1 MAGEG
6 RNFIQTKSALS
17 LSLSPTP
24 DSLSLSREMDS
35 KAEEPVRTRMESL
48 RMACDTEILAHQ
60 QKIDAWTASFRQSL
74 SSIRARVQETVQSQG
89 SMPPSLGFSTDLC
102 TIRISDWG
110 KLVEVKA
117 KLRETEDDLVKAL
130 SVKNRKEAKRIA
142 IMESLAAMKARVEEL
157 KRHVQDQ
164 RAKRDEYA
172 EILSQQ
178 SSVSEET
185 DSQNVKDEIQE
196 AISWYNRV
204 LGFHVEGGHGVKF
217 IFKNISLK
225 NPNEEYSF
233 TVRHADNMYTL
244 LDCDPHL
251 NDIKELIY
259 ELNRTNGLFTF
270 VRIMRQKFQE
280 AAAQGYLPQLTNLLQ
295 ESSTVS
301 TSAPASSIS
310 TDRNESL
317 AKKNEHHVQLG
328 EVDRRSKKQN
338 RGKGNNDALL
348 SPGSVRRSPR
358 FVVKK

>member
-1 MAGEG
+1 
-6 RNFIQTKSALS
+6 
-17 LSLSPTP
+17 
-24 DSLSLSREMDS
+24 MDS

-60 QKIDAWTASFRQSL
+60 QKIDIWTASFRQSL
-74 SSIRARVQETVQSQG
+74 SSIPARVQETVQSQG
-89 SMPPSLGFSTDLC
+89 SMPQAYGFLLICALLGSR
-102 TIRISDWG
+102 IRVLVGVETEDGHRVRVSQKG

-117 KLRETEDDLVKAL
+117 KLREAEDDLVKAL
-130 SVKNRKEAKRIA
+130 SAKNRKEAKRIA
-142 IMESLAAMKARVEEL
+142 IMESVAVRKARVEEL

-185 DSQNVKDEIQE
+185 DSQNVKDELQV

-270 VRIMRQKFQE
+270 VRIMRQRFQE
-280 AAAQGYLPQLTNLLQ
+280 AAAQGYLPQSTNLHQ

-348 SPGSVRRSPR
+348 SPGSGHRSPR
-358 FVVKK
+358 FVV